1 MSQSN
6 MADLK
11 KVVSDKILDEIVGRR
26 NDGSSSRGKLQW
38 KVLIVD
44 DLTVRIVSS
53 SLTMTHLASE
63 GVSNVEHIQKYR
75 GSNSS
80 ADAIFFVVPNKK
92 NVEEILHDI
101 KKKNYRA
108 FDIMFSETCPK
119 PLLDSFMQ
127 KVSHPQLIKSC
138 KEVYISFIPVEK
150 QVYTMSMK
158 SFLPPPSNETNNGAN
173 EGLEIFAA
181 NLIDEMAEKL
191 ATLCCSI
198 GGEPFFCFQ
207 NGCSYTSR
215 FAQNVSGRLKSMES
229 SEKGATSG
237 GHGNQTQDSKLNR
250 YPVLILDR
258 GFDLISCLFHDVY
271 YQPLAYDILGGDKI
285 EVDKQI
291 YNHRDESGAIS
302 PHQLDQTDSIWENLK
317 HQHVADAFT
326 NFGKMV
332 KDEKVKEDKRKA
344 EEGKTDMKKLK
355 KDVQELT
362 RDRKRRR
369 ELKVH
374 GDITENLNVKFEHKK
389 IAGGEGE
396 VGLCEVEEGLAAKS
410 TWDRVVQMGGAT
422 IKENFQKL
430 LLDKEIDEAD
440 KIRLLG
446 IYILSENA
454 NKEEIITTCI
464 QQAQNIKQTDIEL
477 FKNLS
482 NYKFSSDPEEGK
494 EFLGVQLQ
502 HKIKRR
508 SRARSDKVG
517 TKWVPILKDLIG
529 NDRTNFK

>member
-1 MSQSN
+1 
-6 MADLK
+6 
-11 KVVSDKILDEIVGRR
+11 
-26 NDGSSSRGKLQW
+26 
-38 KVLIVD
+38 
-44 DLTVRIVSS
+44 
-53 SLTMTHLASE
+53 
-63 GVSNVEHIQKYR
+63 
-75 GSNSS
+75 
-80 ADAIFFVVPNKK
+80 
-92 NVEEILHDI
+92 
-101 KKKNYRA
+101 
-108 FDIMFSETCPK
+108 
-119 PLLDSFMQ
+119 
-127 KVSHPQLIKSC
+127 
-138 KEVYISFIPVEK
+138 
-150 QVYTMSMK
+150 
-158 SFLPPPSNETNNGAN
+158 
-173 EGLEIFAA
+173 
-181 NLIDEMAEKL
+181 
-191 ATLCCSI
+191 
-198 GGEPFFCFQ
+198 
-207 NGCSYTSR
+207 
-215 FAQNVSGRLKSMES
+215 MES

-410 TWDRVVQMGGAT
+410 TWVVQMGGAT
-422 IKENFQKL
+422 IKENFMKL

-482 NYKFSSDPEEGK
+482 KY
-494 EFLGVQLQ
+494 L
-502 HKIKRR
+502 IK
-508 SRARSDKVG
+508 S
-517 TKWVPILKDLIG
+517 LE
-529 NDRTNFK
+529 N